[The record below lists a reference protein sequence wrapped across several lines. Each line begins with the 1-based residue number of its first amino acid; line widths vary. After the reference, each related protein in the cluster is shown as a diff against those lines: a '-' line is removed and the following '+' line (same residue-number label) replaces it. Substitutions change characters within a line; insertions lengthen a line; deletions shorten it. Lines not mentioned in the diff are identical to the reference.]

1 MAKTL
6 VLKMSVSI
14 NAPKSKVWDALTNPV
29 QIKKYLFGTDT
40 FSEWKQGR
48 PIAFR
53 GVWEGRPYE
62 DKGTILAIEK
72 EKILKYNYWS
82 NFSGEEDKPSNY
94 NNITFGLTEAKGRTL
109 LSLTQDNIKTKEAQ
123 LHSENNW
130 GLVLNK
136 MKALLE

>member
-1 MAKTL
+1 MAKKL
-6 VLKMSVSI
+6 ALKMSISI
-14 NAPKSKVWDALTNPV
+14 SAPKSKVWDALTNPV

-40 FSEWKQGR
+40 VSEWKAGR

-53 GVWEGRPYE
+53 GTWEGKPYE
-62 DKGTILAIEK
+62 DKGTILEIEK

-82 NFSGEEDKPSNY
+82 NFSGEKDEPANYSN
-94 NNITFGLTEAKGRTL
+94 IAFALSEAKGRTL
-109 LSLTQDNIKTKEAQ
+109 LSLTQDNFKTKEAQ

-130 GLVLNK
+130 GLVMNK